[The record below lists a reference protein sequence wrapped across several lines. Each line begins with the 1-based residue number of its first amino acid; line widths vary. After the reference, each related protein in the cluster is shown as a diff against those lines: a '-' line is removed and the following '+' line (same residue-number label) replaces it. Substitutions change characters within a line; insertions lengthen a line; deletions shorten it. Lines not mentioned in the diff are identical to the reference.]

1 MRTSTRNS
9 RIDAASIKSCAAHH
23 GVSER
28 AVRQWRLTDD
38 TRWRAWLARSARAGE
53 QLEVFSGV
61 GEVPSDP
68 STEAEAAR
76 IRFALLSKLVDQATA
91 RGEVAGLPVLLKSA
105 QECQRL
111 LAGCREAEAEWLTR
125 QRKLIPRAEVQEMRQ
140 TMIEPLI
147 QVVKA
152 MPGEIARECNPDDPH
167 RAEAAL
173 HWWLEHRFEGH
184 YHAAVAAA
192 KEILETQ
199 PQTAE

>member
-1 MRTSTRNS
+1 MRTSNRNS

-61 GEVPSDP
+61 AEVQSDP

-125 QRKLIPRAEVQEMRQ
+125 QRKLIPRSEVDEMRRS
-140 TMIEPLI
+140 MIEPLI
-147 QVVKA
+147 IVVKN
-152 MPGEIARECNPDDPH
+152 MPSEISTECNPEDPH
-167 RAEAAL
+167 RAESAL
-173 HWWLEHRFEGH
+173 RWWLENRFEGH
-184 YHAAVAAA
+184 FHAAVAAA
-192 KEILETQ
+192 KEILEPQ
-199 PQTAE
+199 PPASE